1 MKGGDLALVFRAG
14 SGTLAALPARHIVE
28 TMRPLVCEPLTGAP
42 DLVIG
47 ATVLRGRPAPVVDAA
62 VLLGAPASTPA
73 RRWIGLDVGGRAVAL
88 AVSDVIGLRR
98 LPEASAGPALPPLLA
113 TASRAAVGALSVLD
127 GELLVVLTA
136 ARLVP
141 DDVWRSLE
149 SAGDRR
155 GGAADAG

>member
-1 MKGGDLALVFRAG
+1 MKGDLALVFRAG
-14 SGTLAALPARHIVE
+14 AGTLAALPARHVVE

-42 DLVIG
+42 DVVIG

-62 VLLGAPASTPA
+62 VLLGAPAPAPA
-73 RRWIGLDVGGRAVAL
+73 RRWIGLDVGGRSVAL
-88 AVSDVIGLRR
+88 AVADVIGLRR
-98 LPEASAGPALPPLLA
+98 LPDAAGAALPPLLA

-127 GELLVVLTA
+127 GELLVVLAA

-149 SAGDRR
+149 ATGDPR
-155 GGAADAG
+155 GEAARDGG